1 VLGPQSRRSALPLYP
16 REAGYAGLVE
26 DQILRIAGKAEVKT
40 VRAAAL
46 FRVEIGS
53 SFVNEEMPKPAFASL
68 LFRIHFYK
76 GSWTT
81 ITQRSYRTRYITHVF
96 SPDQHESITFIYP
109 TITLTK
115 AEVCVVGG
123 LSTGA
128 IPNAASSLDRDRH
141 LPR

>member
-1 VLGPQSRRSALPLYP
+1 
-16 REAGYAGLVE
+16 VE

-68 LFRIHFYK
+68 LFRIHFDSGQAKRANSAEDKQEQSDYK

-115 AEVCVVGG
+115 AEVCLVGG